1 MWCNCSCFRHAH
13 ERDLSATPRFSFCT
27 RFFFC
32 LSVMARLASAVFV
45 FALSILC
52 VSVSPAAAL
61 GFLSVQAA
69 KMLGGSNASHTA
81 LAGVEAVGYNHVMGT
96 YTSSNY
102 MCRAPT
108 SNRDGLLLGTATSEN
123 PTTGGRGAG
132 GPPCVPSVGGPPR
145 GGVPQPIYYLLF
157 TYTYHALLPASTAT
171 FALFAVPVMPPWI
184 CCQRVLRQ
192 QLLVV

>member
-1 MWCNCSCFRHAH
+1 MWCNCSCFCNAH

-69 KMLGGSNASHTA
+69 KMLGGSNASNTA

-96 YTSSNY
+96 YTSNNY

-108 SNRDGLLLGTATSEN
+108 SNRDSLLLGTATSEN
-123 PTTGGRGAG
+123 PTTCQAVDGTGAATSLTSTVRAG
-132 GPPCVPSVGGPPR
+132 CGSICACAACCARRRCLVCTRLVLCLMNLGLCGCHCHCSVG
-145 GGVPQPIYYLLF
+145 V
-157 TYTYHALLPASTAT
+157 
-171 FALFAVPVMPPWI
+171 
-184 CCQRVLRQ
+184 
-192 QLLVV
+192 

>member
-1 MWCNCSCFRHAH
+1 MWCNCSCFCNAH

-69 KMLGGSNASHTA
+69 KMLGGSNASHTV

-96 YTSSNY
+96 YTSNNY

-123 PTTGGRGAG
+123 PTTCQAVDGTGAATSLTSTVRAG
-132 GPPCVPSVGGPPR
+132 CGSICACAACCARRRCLVCTRLVLCLMNLGLCGCHCHCSVG
-145 GGVPQPIYYLLF
+145 V
-157 TYTYHALLPASTAT
+157 
-171 FALFAVPVMPPWI
+171 
-184 CCQRVLRQ
+184 
-192 QLLVV
+192 